1 MASSCCFG
9 PVAGVRGKERW
20 VCQGTW
26 EVREKQKGQVPYISS
41 KEKPQWHNYLS
52 LASPTKGSRI
62 RG

>member
-26 EVREKQKGQVPYISS
+26 EAREKQKGQVPYISS
-41 KEKPQWHNYLS
+41 KEKSLS